1 MIQAWNDVTYQTL
14 NSAWKNLWSDCVTD
28 RDFDRFEIADS
39 EVLEDILSMGKSMGL
54 DLDRLDVQELIDN
67 HREELTIDELF
78 DLQNEH

>member
-14 NSAWKNLWSDCVTD
+14 NSAWKKLWSDCVTD

-54 DLDRLDVQELIDN
+54 DIDRLDVQELIDN
-67 HREELTIDELF
+67 HREEITIDELF
-78 DLQNEH
+78 DLQNEQ